1 MKSRNLVTV
10 ALFVA
15 SLALIVA
22 GVALGE
28 PEVVLNKAINVC
40 MECIGIG

>member
-1 MKSRNLVTV
+1 MQKRDIITV

-15 SLALIVA
+15 SVALIIA
-22 GVALGE
+22 GIATGE
-28 PEVVLNKAINVC
+28 PAIVLDKAVNVC